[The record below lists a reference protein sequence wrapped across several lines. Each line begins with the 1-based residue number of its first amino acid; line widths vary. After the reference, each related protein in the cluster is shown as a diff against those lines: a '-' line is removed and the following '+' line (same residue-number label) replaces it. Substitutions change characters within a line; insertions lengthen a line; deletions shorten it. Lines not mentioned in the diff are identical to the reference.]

1 MKIYCVLTNTNY
13 NFNQRDKLSKHSARY
28 ARYASLLLSSH
39 SIRVMD
45 GLPPYFNIDGER
57 ATSRVIKFGNHVLM
71 KFLLAN
77 VFIIW

>member
-1 MKIYCVLTNTNY
+1 MKICRVLPNTNY
-13 NFNQRDKLSKHSARY
+13 NFNQRDKLSKHSAH
-28 ARYASLLLSSH
+28 YASLLLSSH